1 MSFASMNIG
10 RTGVGFSS
18 NWLDAI
24 AHNIANV
31 NTETTPGEE
40 SFRAVKVLA
49 RPLGSGPFAESG
61 SGVYVAQQ
69 REAEGDP
76 VLAYDPNNPLADADG
91 MVAKPVVELG
101 SEMVDMM
108 IAQRSYQ
115 ANLRTIES
123 AKEAYQAALR
133 LGGQ

>member
-1 MSFASMNIG
+1 MSFSSMNIG
-10 RTGVGFSS
+10 RTGVGFAH

-24 AHNIANV
+24 AHNIANA
-31 NTETTPGEE
+31 NTETTPGQEP
-40 SFRAVKVLA
+40 FRALQLVA
-49 RPLGSGPFAESG
+49 RPLGGGPFASTG

-69 REAEGDP
+69 VRAGGDP
-76 VLAYDPNNPLADADG
+76 ALAYDPANPLADADG

-101 SEMVDMM
+101 SQMVDMM

-115 ANLRTIES
+115 ANLRTVES

>member
-1 MSFASMNIG
+1 MSFSAMNIG
-10 RTGVGFSS
+10 RTGVGFAHH
-18 NWLDAI
+18 WLDSI

-40 SFRAVKVLA
+40 PFRAIKVVA
-49 RPLGSGPFAESG
+49 RPLGTGPFAQTG
-61 SGVYVAQQ
+61 SGVYLAQQ
-69 REAEGDP
+69 LEQGGDP
-76 VLAYDPNNPLADADG
+76 ALAYDPTNALADADG

-108 IAQRSYQ
+108 IAQRHYQ
-115 ANLRTIES
+115 ANLRTVES

-133 LGGQ
+133 LGSQ

>member
-1 MSFASMNIG
+1 MSFSSMNIG
-10 RTGVGFSS
+10 RTGVGFAHH
-18 NWLDAI
+18 WLDAI

-40 SFRAVKVLA
+40 PFRAIKVVP
-49 RPLGSGPFAESG
+49 RPLGNGPFAQTG
-61 SGVYVAQQ
+61 SGVYLAQQ
-69 REAEGDP
+69 LQEGGDP
-76 VLAYDPNNPLADADG
+76 ALAYDPTNALADGDG

-108 IAQRSYQ
+108 IAQRHYQ
-115 ANLRTIES
+115 ANLRTVES

-133 LGGQ
+133 LGN

>member
-1 MSFASMNIG
+1 MSFSSMNIG
-10 RTGVGFSS
+10 RTGVGFAHH
-18 NWLDAI
+18 WLDSI
-24 AHNIANV
+24 AHNIANA

-40 SFRAVKVLA
+40 PFRALKVVA
-49 RPLGSGPFAESG
+49 RPLGNSPFAQSG
-61 SGVYVAQQ
+61 SGVYLAQQ
-69 REAEGDP
+69 LEEGGDP
-76 VLAYDPNNPLADADG
+76 ALAYDPTNALADADG

-108 IAQRSYQ
+108 IAQRHYQ
-115 ANLRTIES
+115 ANLRTVES